1 MNRRETSWFSNR
13 LNRDMHILVYGDGG
27 YPLLVFQTQNSKC
40 GNYED
45 FGMIDTLAD
54 YIDGGRI
61 QVFCVD
67 SVDEDSWSNESGDKA
82 WRAWYQESYYH
93 YIIEEVLP
101 FIHGENHSDRRP
113 IATGCSMGAT
123 HAAIVCLRRP
133 DLFEGMI
140 ALSGVYDARYFF
152 GGWMNSTLYDNSPV
166 DFIAGMPAD
175 HPYVA
180 LYNSRKYI
188 FCVGQGAWEE
198 EGIQTQRVL
207 DACFRAKGIQIW
219 CDFWGYDVNHDWPWW
234 KKQIRY
240 FLPIVLEHCGA

>member
-1 MNRRETSWFSNR
+1 
-13 LNRDMHILVYGDGG
+13 
-27 YPLLVFQTQNSKC
+27 
-40 GNYED
+40 
-45 FGMIDTLAD
+45 
-54 YIDGGRI
+54 
-61 QVFCVD
+61 
-67 SVDEDSWSNESGDKA
+67 
-82 WRAWYQESYYH
+82 
-93 YIIEEVLP
+93 
-101 FIHGENHSDRRP
+101 
-113 IATGCSMGAT
+113 MGAT

-166 DFIAGMPAD
+166 DFIGGMPAD

-207 DACFRAKGIQIW
+207 DAYFRAKGIQIW

>member
-93 YIIEEVLP
+93 YIIEEVP
-101 FIHGENHSDRRP
+101 SFTEKTIP
-113 IATGCSMGAT
+113 T
-123 HAAIVCLRRP
+123 
-133 DLFEGMI
+133 
-140 ALSGVYDARYFF
+140 DAP
-152 GGWMNSTLYDNSPV
+152 SPR
-166 DFIAGMPAD
+166 DA
-175 HPYVA
+175 
-180 LYNSRKYI
+180 
-188 FCVGQGAWEE
+188 AWE
-198 EGIQTQRVL
+198 QPMPPSC
-207 DACFRAKGIQIW
+207 ACAVRTSSRA
-219 CDFWGYDVNHDWPWW
+219 
-234 KKQIRY
+234 
-240 FLPIVLEHCGA
+240 